1 MKKIITALCIVAL
14 SATVVQAR
22 PHGGFHHHGGW
33 GGPAYHFAPRHHHH
47 HGRDVAAGLA
57 IGLIGGS
64 ILNAAFSQP
73 RTITT
78 TTYSP
83 VSYTPAVTYAPAVV
97 SAPVVAPVA
106 VSTSSPCYTTTNI
119 VTGATTTNCS
129 STIVTGNYIFQ

>member
-1 MKKIITALCIVAL
+1 MRKLITALCIVAL

-22 PHGGFHHHGGW
+22 PHGGFHHHDGR
-33 GGPAYHFAPRHHHH
+33 GGPTYHFAPRHHH

-64 ILNAAFSQP
+64 ILNAAFAQP
-73 RTITT
+73 RTVT

-83 VSYTPAVTYAPAVV
+83 VTYTPAVTYAPAVV

-106 VSTSSPCYTTTNI
+106 VSTTSPCYTTTNI

-129 STIVTGNYIFQ
+129 STIVTGNYFIQ